1 MSSTTLHRTL
11 AAALLSAAGAAG
23 AIASG
28 DCTLRVESDR
38 SIISFGESAF
48 VNVFAHI
55 PASAYAFAH
64 AEFDVLA
71 TDPLWAQASDG
82 VLAGAGVLGIV
93 ASQEHLPMTGIL
105 ADPTNPLRVW
115 SGVYTPA
122 APGPRLVRI
131 ETVPHAFAF
140 YPSDLT
146 ASSAPCDA
154 NPWRDY
160 LWVDPVEIAGVG
172 HVAPGAGTGMDTTPE
187 GLVIATP
194 EDEAILIGLLLP
206 AVQKVREAA
215 VRMEF
220 ADSLTPIS
228 PAKAT
233 PKLMLACAT
242 GQHFPIEEVSF
253 NYTKIDFNDG
263 RDPGFELTTG
273 GTFSHFPLICI
284 LDQNGEPHCMSGL
297 ATPAGSTSA
306 PLIRF
311 DRLPTCLTFSIEQDD
326 ITKQD
331 VVVATTCDDE
341 PFFVEIPGVFEGLV
355 SEPIRV
361 RLMPADYFLEL
372 DGIRGESVEMSG
384 LPSGPDGAVAFSFA
398 LPCRADM
405 NGDGVYDLAD
415 ISAFVSAFVAGDA
428 AADFDNNGIFD
439 LNDVAEFVDQFTGF
453 CG

>member
-1 MSSTTLHRTL
+1 MSPTTLNRTL
-11 AAALLSAAGAAG
+11 VGALLSVAGAAG

-28 DCTLRVESDR
+28 DCTLSVQSDR
-38 SIISFGESAF
+38 SIVSFGESAF

-71 TDPLWAQASDG
+71 TDPLWTQASDG

-131 ETVPHAFAF
+131 ETVPHSFAF

-146 ASSAPCDA
+146 ASSVPCDA

-172 HVAPGAGTGMDTTPE
+172 HVAPGAGTGMDTTPD

-194 EDEAILIGLLLP
+194 EDDAILIGLLLP

-215 VRMEF
+215 ARMES
-220 ADSLTPIS
+220 AVAPEMLTHSLV
-228 PAKAT
+228 
-233 PKLMLACAT
+233 LDT
-242 GQHFPIEEVSF
+242 GGQSEYPTEQISF
-253 NYTKIDFNDG
+253 NYSKIEYNDNSE
-263 RDPGFELTTG
+263 PGFELTTG

-284 LDQNGEPHCMSGL
+284 IDQNGEIFCMPPGL

-384 LPSGPDGAVAFSFA
+384 LPSGPDGAVAFSFT

-428 AADFDNNGIFD
+428 AADFDHNGIFD
-439 LNDVAEFVDQFTGF
+439 LNDIAEFVAQFTGF

>member
-23 AIASG
+23 ALASS
-28 DCTLRVESDR
+28 DSTLLVQSDR
-38 SIISFGESAF
+38 SVLSFGESAF
-48 VNVFAHI
+48 INVFAYI
-55 PASAYAFAH
+55 PASAYAFAN
-64 AEFDVLA
+64 AEFDVLSSE
-71 TDPLWAQASDG
+71 TQWTQASGGLIAGPAVLGIEAWQDHVPMTG
-82 VLAGAGVLGIV
+82 VLA
-93 ASQEHLPMTGIL
+93 
-105 ADPTNPLRVW
+105 DPSNPYRVW
-115 SGVYTPA
+115 NGVFTPE
-122 APGPRLVRI
+122 APGPRLVKI
-131 ETVPHAFAF
+131 ETIPHSFGY
-140 YPSDLT
+140 YPSNLT
-146 ASSAPCDA
+146 ASSVGVDA
-154 NPWRDY
+154 NPWRTY

-372 DGIRGESVEMSG
+372 DGIRGEFVEMSG

-405 NGDGVYDLAD
+405 NGDGVYDLED
-415 ISAFVSAFVAGDA
+415 VTAFVSAFIAGDPS
-428 AADFDNNGIFD
+428 ADFDNNGVFD
-439 LNDVAEFVDQFTGF
+439 LADIVEFVRQFTGF